1 MSAIDVKNLSY
12 AYAKDKDDPLYILND
27 LSFSINKGEYVSI
40 IGHNG
45 SGKSTLMKLLIGLF
59 EPLSGEIYIMDEKMD
74 EKSVDRLRLNLGI
87 VFQNPD
93 NQFIGATVKDDIAFG
108 LENHCVPHENMHP
121 IVLEYAKKVG
131 MDKYLDKEPSALSG
145 GQKQRVALASALC
158 MKPNILLLDEA
169 TAMLDPK
176 GRREIIELAH
186 KMKKENPDMTIISVT
201 HHMDEAYLSD
211 RVIVLNKGQILL
223 DNTPKKVFENE
234 EVLKRIGLDL
244 PFNLA
249 LTKSLKKA
257 GFSIEIDEEES
268 EVINKL
274 CR

>member
-1 MSAIDVKNLSY
+1 MKAIDVKNLSY
-12 AYAKDKDDPLYILND
+12 AYSKEGDNSVCILND

-59 EPLSGEIYIMDEKMD
+59 EPLSGEIYIMEEKMD
-74 EKSVDRLRLNLGI
+74 EKSIDRLRLNLGI

-108 LENHCVPHENMHP
+108 LENHCVPHLEMDP
-121 IVLEYAKKVG
+121 IILEYAKKVG

-176 GRREIIELAH
+176 GRREIIDLAH
-186 KMKKENPDMTIISVT
+186 KMKKDNPDMTIISVT

-223 DNTPKKVFENE
+223 DNTPEKVFENE
-234 EVLKRIGLDL
+234 EIIKRIGLDL
-244 PFNLA
+244 PFNIA
-249 LTKSLKKA
+249 LNKALKNA
-257 GFSIEIDEEES
+257 SFDIEIDDEES

>member
-1 MSAIDVKNLSY
+1 MKAIDVKNLSY
-12 AYAKDKDDPLYILND
+12 AYSKEGDNSVCILND

-59 EPLSGEIYIMDEKMD
+59 EPLSGEIYIMEEKMD
-74 EKSVDRLRLNLGI
+74 EKSIDRLRLNLGI

-108 LENHCVPHENMHP
+108 LENHCVPHLEMDP
-121 IVLEYAKKVG
+121 IILEYAKKVG

-176 GRREIIELAH
+176 GRREIIDLAH
-186 KMKKENPDMTIISVT
+186 KMKKDNPDMTIISVT

-223 DNTPKKVFENE
+223 DNTPEKVFENE
-234 EVLKRIGLDL
+234 EVIKRIGLDL
-244 PFNLA
+244 PFNIA
-249 LTKSLKKA
+249 LNKALKNA
-257 GFSIEIDEEES
+257 SFDIEIDDEES

>member
-1 MSAIDVKNLSY
+1 MKAIDVKNLSY
-12 AYAKDKDDPLYILND
+12 AYSKEGDNPVCILND

-59 EPLSGEIYIMDEKMD
+59 EPLSGEIYIIEEKMD
-74 EKSVDRLRLNLGI
+74 EKSIDRLRLNLGI

-108 LENHCVPHENMHP
+108 LENHCVPHLEMDP
-121 IVLEYAKKVG
+121 IILEYAKKVG

-176 GRREIIELAH
+176 GRREIIDLAH
-186 KMKKENPDMTIISVT
+186 KMKKDNPDMTIISVT

-223 DNTPKKVFENE
+223 DNTPEKVFENE
-234 EVLKRIGLDL
+234 EVIKRIGLDL
-244 PFNLA
+244 PFNIA
-249 LTKSLKKA
+249 LNKALKNA
-257 GFSIEIDEEES
+257 SFDIEIDDEES

>member
-1 MSAIDVKNLSY
+1 VKAIDVKNLSY
-12 AYAKDKDDPLYILND
+12 AYSKEGDNPVCILND

-59 EPLSGEIYIMDEKMD
+59 EPLSGEIYIMEEKMD
-74 EKSVDRLRLNLGI
+74 EKSIDRLRLNLGI

-108 LENHCVPHENMHP
+108 LENHCVPHLEMDP
-121 IVLEYAKKVG
+121 IILEYAKKVG

-176 GRREIIELAH
+176 GRREIIDLAH
-186 KMKKENPDMTIISVT
+186 KMKKDNPDMTIISVT

-223 DNTPKKVFENE
+223 DNTPEKVFENE
-234 EVLKRIGLDL
+234 EVIKRIGLDL
-244 PFNLA
+244 PFNIA
-249 LTKSLKKA
+249 LNKALKNA
-257 GFSIEIDEEES
+257 SFDIEIDDEES

>member
-1 MSAIDVKNLSY
+1 MKAIDVKNLSY
-12 AYAKDKDDPLYILND
+12 AYSKEGDKPVCILND

-59 EPLSGEIYIMDEKMD
+59 EPLSGEIYIMEEKMD
-74 EKSVDRLRLNLGI
+74 EKSIDRLRLNLGI

-108 LENHCVPHENMHP
+108 LENHCVPHLEMDP
-121 IVLEYAKKVG
+121 IILEYAKKVG

-176 GRREIIELAH
+176 GRREIIDLAH
-186 KMKKENPDMTIISVT
+186 KMKKDNPDMTIISVT

-223 DNTPKKVFENE
+223 DNTPEKVFENE
-234 EVLKRIGLDL
+234 EVIKRIGLDL
-244 PFNLA
+244 PFNIA
-249 LTKSLKKA
+249 LNKALKNA
-257 GFSIEIDEEES
+257 SFDIEIDDEES

>member
-1 MSAIDVKNLSY
+1 MKAIDVKNLSY
-12 AYAKDKDDPLYILND
+12 AYSKEGDNPVCILND

-59 EPLSGEIYIMDEKMD
+59 EPLSGEIYIMEEKMD
-74 EKSVDRLRLNLGI
+74 EKSIDRLRLNLGI

-108 LENHCVPHENMHP
+108 LENHCVPHLEMDP
-121 IVLEYAKKVG
+121 IILEYAKKVG

-176 GRREIIELAH
+176 GRREIIDLAH
-186 KMKKENPDMTIISVT
+186 KMKKDNPDMTIISVT

-223 DNTPKKVFENE
+223 DNTPEKVFENE
-234 EVLKRIGLDL
+234 EVIKRIGLDL
-244 PFNLA
+244 PFNIA
-249 LTKSLKKA
+249 LNKALKNA
-257 GFSIEIDEEES
+257 SFDIEIDDEES

>member
-1 MSAIDVKNLSY
+1 MKSIDVKNLSY
-12 AYAKDKDDPLYILND
+12 AYSKEGDNPVCILND

-59 EPLSGEIYIMDEKMD
+59 EPLSGEIYIMEEKMD
-74 EKSVDRLRLNLGI
+74 EKSIDRLRLNLGI

-108 LENHCVPHENMHP
+108 LENHFVPHLEMDP
-121 IVLEYAKKVG
+121 IILEYAKKVG

-176 GRREIIELAH
+176 GRREIIDLAH
-186 KMKKENPDMTIISVT
+186 KMKKDNPDMTIISVT

-223 DNTPKKVFENE
+223 DNTPEKVFENE
-234 EVLKRIGLDL
+234 EVIKRIGLDL
-244 PFNLA
+244 PFNIA
-249 LTKSLKKA
+249 LNKALKNA
-257 GFSIEIDEEES
+257 SFDIEIDDEES

>member
-1 MSAIDVKNLSY
+1 MKAIDVKNLSY
-12 AYAKDKDDPLYILND
+12 AYSKEGDNPVCILND

-59 EPLSGEIYIMDEKMD
+59 EPLSGEIYIMEEKMD
-74 EKSVDRLRLNLGI
+74 EKSIDRLRLNLGI

-108 LENHCVPHENMHP
+108 LENHCVPHLEMDP
-121 IVLEYAKKVG
+121 IILEYAKKVG

-176 GRREIIELAH
+176 GRREIIDLAH
-186 KMKKENPDMTIISVT
+186 KMKKDNPDMTIISVT

-223 DNTPKKVFENE
+223 DNTPEKVFENE
-234 EVLKRIGLDL
+234 EIIKRIGLDL
-244 PFNLA
+244 PFNIA
-249 LTKSLKKA
+249 LNKALKNA
-257 GFSIEIDEEES
+257 SFDIEIDDEES